1 MDLLEDVKILFLNF
15 SFVMIYINHKMS
27 VLLENHLNYL
37 KDSIFE
43 CFCKEYVRLL
53 FFPKKIFFLQNIMT
67 ESLTLEEENI
77 IKDTTYLFRLKEE
90 LNCTAIKH
98 IRNLFR
104 LEKETKEIKGRILRD
119 IKNLFEHEEEKNML

>member
-1 MDLLEDVKILFLNF
+1 MPEG
-15 SFVMIYINHKMS
+15 
-27 VLLENHLNYL
+27 
-37 KDSIFE
+37 
-43 CFCKEYVRLL
+43 
-53 FFPKKIFFLQNIMT
+53 
-67 ESLTLEEENI
+67 LTLEEENI

-119 IKNLFEHEEEKNML
+119 IKNLFEHEEEKKNYKPVIVNSFHSNNYIDLKVRVIEKNHQKKNILIKLNHTSKIINVLRKCAT